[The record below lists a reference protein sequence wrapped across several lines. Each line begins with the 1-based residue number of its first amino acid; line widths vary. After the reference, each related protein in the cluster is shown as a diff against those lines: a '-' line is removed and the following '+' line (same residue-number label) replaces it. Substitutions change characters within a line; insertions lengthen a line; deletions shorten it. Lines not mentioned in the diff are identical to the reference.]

1 MLTRWLFFSNSW
13 LLNKQTD
20 SSDIHHKTNTGNH
33 KVAKIAASQ
42 IFIYFFCA
50 SLVIKI
56 IFNDS
61 KLDLIFTVN
70 SFSLL
75 FWQERLS
82 ITIFFFSF
90 SSLVASLTCFY
101 YFLFL
106 FFFSFF
112 LFLYI
117 YIYIIVCDLRFFT
130 RIYFSEIFIL
140 IILIQICL
148 SYCTQLT

>member
-1 MLTRWLFFSNSW
+1 MSSAQFLFSKNYDYGNVKNKLPNMLTRWSFFSNSW
-13 LLNKQTD
+13 LLNKQTN

-42 IFIYFFCA
+42 IFWA

-82 ITIFFFSF
+82 ITIFFFS
-90 SSLVASLTCFY
+90 SLVASLTCFY
-101 YFLFL
+101 CFLFL

-117 YIYIIVCDLRFFT
+117 LLYVT
-130 RIYFSEIFIL
+130 
-140 IILIQICL
+140 
-148 SYCTQLT
+148 